1 MAIEHLRLVNV
12 NPTEALQAA
21 SEIFQLYVTPSAE
34 KVVKLDTRLVRGMEA
49 YLYGESWGKS

>member
-1 MAIEHLRLVNV
+1 MAVEHLRLVNP
-12 NPTEALQAA
+12 NEALQAA

-49 YLYGESWGKS
+49 YLYGES